1 MALYYAIIYGR
12 AKGILL
18 TPLKTWKTIKK
29 ESGYIIET
37 FMFLFVSCLA
47 SGLLSLIKGHFW
59 LAEIYIPFSTIL
71 ISSIIIRFFKL
82 IKKIDWE
89 RNFSLLVYSFCP
101 LIWYYSLSFII
112 HLQQFLLPMGLIH
125 SFVLLFISIK
135 IFFDVTFLQILS
147 MMLKIILVAF
157 GCLYLLMVFFSG

>member
-1 MALYYAIIYGR
+1 MVLYCAIIAGR

-18 TPLKTWKTIKK
+18 TPLKTWKTVKK

-37 FMFLFVSCLA
+37 FIFLFVSCLV

-71 ISSIIIRFFKL
+71 ISSVIIRFFKL
-82 IKKIDWE
+82 IRKIDWE

-112 HLQQFLLPMGLIH
+112 NLQQFLLPLGLIH

-135 IFFDVTFLQILS
+135 ILLDTRFLQTLS
-147 MMLKIILVAF
+147 LMLKIICVAF